1 MILLKRRK
9 KEYTVP
15 STDIVKLGED
25 LLQTNMVESSPVVT
39 PWQEDDGGE
48 IDFNEAKRMNEI
60 FHEEDSLL
68 IYITRDKDFK
78 FK

>member
-25 LLQTNMVESSPVVT
+25 LLQTNRVESSPVVT

-68 IYITRDKDFK
+68 IYITRDKEFK